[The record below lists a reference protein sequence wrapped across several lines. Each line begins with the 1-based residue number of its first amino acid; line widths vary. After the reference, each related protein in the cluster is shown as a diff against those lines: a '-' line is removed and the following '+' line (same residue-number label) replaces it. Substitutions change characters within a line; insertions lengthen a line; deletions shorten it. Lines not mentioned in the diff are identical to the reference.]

1 MITPWDESYKRTKAI
16 KTGSAHLEPPFSDL
30 VEWLNQFYADIGAI
44 NAWVETGPKQVVAGK
59 SALRIAFERDS
70 AVERLSVAP
79 YRQNQSESERI
90 LAEFRRILTRH
101 KLSDLHTEN
110 MFVTYGSF
118 EQVARCEANDK
129 VSDEDLFH
137 LKRSL
142 ADLNIWE
149 VKPDFAVVTF
159 FFETDKQL
167 AESEEIGAR
176 RTCETLYRNIL
187 GRYDEF
193 GYFRERPIEVSFYS
207 HQSFNRV
214 YHNWF
219 NWSRR

>member
-1 MITPWDESYKRTKAI
+1 MITPWDESYARTKAI
-16 KTGSAHLEPPFSDL
+16 KVGMARLEPPFL
-30 VEWLNQFYADIGAI
+30 EFVAWLNEFYEGIGAI
-44 NAWVETGPKQVVAGK
+44 NAWVETGPKLVVAGK
-59 SALRIAFERDS
+59 SALRIAFERDT
-70 AVERLSVAP
+70 AVGRLSFGP
-79 YRQNQSESERI
+79 FKQNPSEAERI
-90 LAEFRRILTRH
+90 LAEFRRVAARH
-101 KLSDLHTEN
+101 GLADFDTDN
-110 MFVTYGSF
+110 MFVTYSSF
-118 EQVARCEANDK
+118 EQVARCEANSN

-142 ADLNIWE
+142 ADLCVWE
-149 VKPDFAVVTF
+149 VKPDFDVVTF
-159 FFETDKQL
+159 FFETDEQL
-167 AESEEIGAR
+167 AASEANGAR
-176 RTCETLYRNIL
+176 RTCETLYRSIL

>member
-1 MITPWDESYKRTKAI
+1 MRSMPGLK
-16 KTGSAHLEPPFSDL
+16 L
-30 VEWLNQFYADIGAI
+30 
-44 NAWVETGPKQVVAGK
+44 GPKLVVAGK
-59 SALRIAFERDS
+59 SALRIAFERDT
-70 AVERLSVAP
+70 AVERLSLAP
-79 YRQNQSESERI
+79 FKQNPSESERI
-90 LAEFRRILTRH
+90 LAELRRIMARHRLT
-101 KLSDLHTEN
+101 DFDTAN
-110 MFVTYGSF
+110 MFVTYSSF
-118 EQVARCEANDK
+118 EQVARCEANSK
-129 VSDEDLFH
+129 VSGEDLFH

-142 ADLNIWE
+142 ADLYVWE
-149 VKPDFAVVTF
+149 VKPDFDAVTF

-167 AESEEIGAR
+167 AASEVNGAR
-176 RTCETLYRNIL
+176 RTCESLYRSIL